1 MQYSKSKSTM
11 TMMEFLVVG
20 VDISL
25 FAAVFAVFATA
36 MLLVLLLF

>member
-20 VDISL
+20 VGISL
-25 FAAVFAVFATA
+25 FAAVFATA